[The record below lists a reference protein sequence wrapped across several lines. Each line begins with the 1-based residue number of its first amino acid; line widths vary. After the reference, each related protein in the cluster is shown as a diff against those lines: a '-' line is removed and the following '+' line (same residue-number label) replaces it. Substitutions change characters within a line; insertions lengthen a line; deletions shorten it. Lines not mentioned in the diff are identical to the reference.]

1 MNNDSFYTTSNMKL
15 MLNIFKDYM
24 TERYTFNI
32 SSHED
37 DERIKRIFL
46 TIMNDVQTDKD
57 SIHLSIQDMNI
68 KVLAKVKEYF
78 VNKYDIHTRKPN
90 IENLSRDKNLY
101 GERPIK
107 QNIIVPEANPYSKKI
122 EDIET
127 NMFDKMVFERNQEF
141 QTTKPTKPVF
151 NEVKED
157 TQAQTDFIRKL
168 NDLQEDRKKI
178 KLPIPPSTSS
188 SSFDEF
194 FFPPQSTPIAP
205 TNSIPSTPII
215 PNHPPINF
223 NHQPY
228 QPEKHFTLESDTGI
242 FNFEFDTQKFSSVNF
257 DKIIIPNTFLTTHYM
272 NVRLDQTIVSFV
284 FSKSFQ
290 INNSRIYTILKPFNK
305 TIVIPIPL
313 NNDVIIVEKS
323 NGNFLI
329 EDSKKYFVLGI
340 ETDQTNKNILNI
352 ELDHH
357 LEDLLIGDTII
368 ISKFFISKLVVN
380 QSESD
385 VELFNEFINRK
396 NGHEILAYKNETII
410 SIRSDPST
418 NTCLDMFNL
427 NNQSLFEAMPFIL
440 NKSNSIILTLTL
452 C

>member
-1 MNNDSFYTTSNMKL
+1 
-15 MLNIFKDYM
+15 
-24 TERYTFNI
+24 
-32 SSHED
+32 
-37 DERIKRIFL
+37 
-46 TIMNDVQTDKD
+46 
-57 SIHLSIQDMNI
+57 
-68 KVLAKVKEYF
+68 
-78 VNKYDIHTRKPN
+78 
-90 IENLSRDKNLY
+90 
-101 GERPIK
+101 
-107 QNIIVPEANPYSKKI
+107 
-122 EDIET
+122 
-127 NMFDKMVFERNQEF
+127 
-141 QTTKPTKPVF
+141 
-151 NEVKED
+151 
-157 TQAQTDFIRKL
+157 
-168 NDLQEDRKKI
+168 
-178 KLPIPPSTSS
+178 
-188 SSFDEF
+188 
-194 FFPPQSTPIAP
+194 
-205 TNSIPSTPII
+205 
-215 PNHPPINF
+215 
-223 NHQPY
+223 
-228 QPEKHFTLESDTGI
+228 
-242 FNFEFDTQKFSSVNF
+242 
-257 DKIIIPNTFLTTHYM
+257 M

-305 TIVIPIPL
+305 TIAIPIPL

-340 ETDQTNKNILNI
+340 ETDQNNKNILNI